1 MSGELYDYDTL
12 VRGRESIV
20 LNIEAIETALGAE
33 REKLQEYDKQIAKA
47 EAILELHGEKPPKLD
62 EA

>member
-12 VRGRESIV
+12 IRGRESV
-20 LNIEAIETALGAE
+20 VVNIDALQTAVDAE

>member
-12 VRGRESIV
+12 IRGRESIV
-20 LNIEAIETALGAE
+20 TNIEAIETALSAE
-33 REKLQEYDKQIAKA
+33 REKLNEYDKQIAKA
-47 EAILELHGEKPPKLD
+47 EAILELHGEKSPKLD